1 MSEALVVGNGIK
13 AQMVIGAAIALDYAA
28 HEAALAPLEPDMLES
43 IHVGRALEKA
53 RKLRRD
59 GETVDLVSI
68 TDGEQYEME
77 MLHELSLCCSSYL
90 SFSFLESAVAKTV
103 TAYRDSWLRR
113 ETLHAVNVDQGDLA
127 KALQGILE
135 RYTDMQIKDAEADV
149 FEYDAYIRDLA
160 TDTTGQRIATG
171 IKRIDETVG
180 GLPLGSLSIIGARPS
195 VGKTTLACN
204 MAVRNLKAG
213 KNVVLFSLEMSRN
226 QIYDRIA
233 AMMSGVNYGAI
244 NRHQL
249 SLQERTRVAQGLKV
263 MQGYPG
269 KLTVYDNT
277 YSVDKM
283 WLDVARIKPHMVV
296 VDFLQYISTGHKE
309 SRATE
314 VAEVVRKFKQMA
326 RTFNTHVMLLSQL
339 SRSAEAEDRPTMGNL
354 KESGGIE
361 EGGDIIMLLH
371 RPGVRDS
378 SQDKRYTELI
388 VAKNKYGRVGM
399 VHLDFDG
406 ETQRFTD
413 GNSGD

>member
-1 MSEALVVGNGIK
+1 MSTITVGNSIN
-13 AQMVIGAAIALDYAA
+13 AQMVIGAAIAMDYVT
-28 HEAALAPLEPDMLES
+28 HEAVLAPLEPDMLES
-43 IHVGRALEKA
+43 MHIGRALEKA
-53 RKLRRD
+53 RELRKN
-59 GETVDLVSI
+59 GEAVDLVSI

-77 MLHELSLCCSSYL
+77 MFQELSVCCSEYL
-90 SFSFLESAVAKTV
+90 SFAFLESAVAKTITV
-103 TAYRDSWLRR
+103 YRESWLRR

-135 RYTDMQIKDAEADV
+135 RYIDMQTKDAEADV
-149 FEYDAYIRDLA
+149 FEYDEYIRNLA
-160 TDTTGQRIATG
+160 TDTKGQRIATG

-249 SLQERTRVAQGLKV
+249 SLQERTKVAQGMKI

-283 WLDVARIKPHMVV
+283 WLDVARIKPEMVI
-296 VDFLQYISTGHKE
+296 VDFLQYISTSHKE
-309 SRATE
+309 NRATE
-314 VAEVVRKFKQMA
+314 VAEIVRKFKQMA

-339 SRSAEAEDRPTMGNL
+339 SRNAESEDRPTMANL

-378 SQDKRYTELI
+378 SKDKSYAELV
-388 VAKNKYGRVGM
+388 VAKNKYGRVGL
-399 VHLDFDG
+399 VVLHFDG

-413 GNSGD
+413 GDTSA